1 MSEEEA
7 SRVVAR
13 AGTDGSYDLVVLVV
27 TPRPEG
33 TVVWRGDAGVPPRRK
48 DELARAVLAQFGAE
62 CEARGVGLTLCFYQR
77 LPDPFVITAR
87 VKAALRAKEP

>member
-7 SRVVAR
+7 PRVVAR

-33 TVVWRGDAGVPPRRK
+33 TVIWRGDAGVPARRK
-48 DELARAVLAQFGAE
+48 EEIARDVEAQFGAE

-87 VKAALRAKEP
+87 VKAALRAREP